1 MPRSDTIGKSEGDPM
16 NQSDSIKGLAAAYC
30 KAQKE
35 IEGAVKDKTNP
46 AFRSKYADLGSVVDA
61 IKPALGNHGL
71 SFVQA
76 CRDAQH
82 AAKVETILLHE
93 SGEWMSLGEVSVPVT
108 KIDAHG
114 FGSALTYARRYGLLA
129 AFGVAPEDDDG
140 NAAAKNAPKAETKD
154 GGDGRNPL
162 TAMKEDAFNALPPAR
177 KEVIRRTQTD
187 LEALLSE
194 GGRDREAAEIAE
206 SLSME
211 EQLALSC
218 LMGSKERAALK
229 RAIQELRGESR
240 ETQKVDRNNRA
251 GAPARIP
258 Q

>member
-1 MPRSDTIGKSEGDPM
+1 MNRSE
-16 NQSDSIKGLAAAYC
+16 SIKEIAAAYT
-30 KAQKE
+30 KAQPK

-61 IKPALGNHGL
+61 IKGPLAEHGL
-71 SFVQA
+71 AFVQ
-76 CRDAQH
+76 CPHDADH
-82 AAKVETILLHE
+82 AARVETILIHE
-93 SGEWMSLGEVSVPVT
+93 SGEWMSLGEVTVPVT

-140 NAAAKNAPKAETKD
+140 NGAAKAAPKAQAD

-162 TAMKEDAFNALPPAR
+162 TAMKEDAFNSLSHPK
-177 KEVIRRTQTD
+177 KEMIRRTQID

-194 GGRDREAAEIAE
+194 GGREREAAQIAD
-206 SLSME
+206 SLPME

-229 RAIQELRGESR
+229 RAIQELRGENR
-240 ETQKVDRNNRA
+240 TPQKVDRNTRA
-251 GAPARIP
+251 GAPAGTP

>member
-1 MPRSDTIGKSEGDPM
+1 MNRSE
-16 NQSDSIKGLAAAYC
+16 SIKEIAAAYT
-30 KAQKE
+30 KAQPK

-61 IKPALGNHGL
+61 IKGPLSEHGL
-71 SFVQA
+71 AFVQ
-76 CRDAQH
+76 CPHDAEH
-82 AAKVETILLHE
+82 AARVETVLIHE
-93 SGEWMSLGEVSVPVT
+93 SGEWMSLGEVTVPVT

-140 NAAAKNAPKAETKD
+140 NGAAKAAPKAQAD

-162 TAMKEDAFNALPPAR
+162 TAMKEDAFNAMPPAK
-177 KEVIRRTQTD
+177 KEIIRRTQAD

-194 GGRDREAAEIAE
+194 GRGREAAQIAE
-206 SLSME
+206 SLEMDD
-211 EQLALSC
+211 QLALSC

-229 RAIQELRGESR
+229 KAIQELRGESR
-240 ETQKVDRNNRA
+240 TPKLVDRNTRA
-251 GAPARIP
+251 GAPAGTP